1 MEMLVVEEGHVLV
14 KIARNAI
21 QSHLSGTTLQPSHAA
36 SPRLKEERGIFVS
49 LLDHLNGG
57 GLRGCIGN
65 PFATRPLLEQAAIAA
80 VEAATMDFRFEPVE
94 LYEMTNRIAVE
105 VTVLSPLEA
114 VLVKN
119 PLELREKVTVGRD
132 GLLVDGMGLR
142 VSCCRRRLWQRALIV
157 KIFFRGAV

>member
-1 MEMLVVEEGHVLV
+1 MLAVEEGDVLV
-14 KIARNAI
+14 KTARNAI
-21 QSHLSGTTLQPSHAA
+21 QSHLAGTTLKPSHTVNLG
-36 SPRLKEERGIFVS
+36 LKEEGGIFVS

-65 PFATRPLLEQAAIAA
+65 PFSTRPLLEQVAIAA

-94 LYEMTNRIAVE
+94 LYEMISWIAVE

-132 GLLVDGMGLR
+132 GLLVDGMGSRGVLLPQ
-142 VSCCRRRLWQRALIV
+142 VALAEG
-157 KIFFRGAV
+157 FDGEDFL